1 MQHLKAVYMSQKYF
15 LSFVY
20 FTKIASTYNLVMCL
34 NDRTAHAFMMYDVWL
49 EQVVVRSKTT
59 FSNADRCTLCSW
71 SQERKCVSGLEV
83 EWWLLFDI

>member
-1 MQHLKAVYMSQKYF
+1 
-15 LSFVY
+15 
-20 FTKIASTYNLVMCL
+20 MCL

-71 SQERKCVSGLEV
+71 SQERKYLSGLEV
-83 EWWLLFDI
+83 EWWQLFDI